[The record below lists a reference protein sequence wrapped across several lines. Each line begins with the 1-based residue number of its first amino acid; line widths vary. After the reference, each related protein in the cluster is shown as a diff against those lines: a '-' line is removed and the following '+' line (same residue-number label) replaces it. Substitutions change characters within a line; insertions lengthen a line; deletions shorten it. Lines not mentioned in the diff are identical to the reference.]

1 MKVNLRRNTLDKEKR
16 PQTSLNHNNN
26 NNNNNNINNQ
36 NNSNNSALIDDFR
49 LYINNIETLLR
60 DTLYENIKLRQQLN
74 EFLSKKNQIDI
85 KKLQSKAD
93 ELVKKYSKGKT
104 YLNEIDKKIGS
115 SKQMNL
121 FLKDFNNQNGQNPQ
135 NNIIAQYESK
145 LEEAL
150 EKYNHL
156 ENVLN
161 ASEKEKDDLK
171 NKFNDEFV
179 LMSSVIYNL
188 GFLYWSMKSDYED
201 KLKQNKGWLEME
213 RIKQYNGD
221 Y

>member
-1 MKVNLRRNTLDKEKR
+1 MN
-16 PQTSLNHNNN
+16 
-26 NNNNNNINNQ
+26 
-36 NNSNNSALIDDFR
+36 
-49 LYINNIETLLR
+49 
-60 DTLYENIKLRQQLN
+60 
-74 EFLSKKNQIDI
+74 FLQKKNQIDI

-93 ELVKKYSKGKT
+93 ELIKKYSKGKM
-104 YLNEIDKKIGS
+104 YLNDLEKKIGPI
-115 SKQMNL
+115 KQLNL
-121 FLKDFNNQNGQNPQ
+121 GLKDVNKNSISSDTPNDSKIQNM
-135 NNIIAQYESK
+135 IAQYESQ
-145 LEEAL
+145 LDEIL
-150 EKYNHL
+150 EKKSQI
-156 ENVLN
+156 ENRLN
-161 ASEKEKDDLK
+161 SSEKEKDDLK

>member
-1 MKVNLRRNTLDKEKR
+1 MDKEKR
-16 PQTSLNHNNN
+16 PQTSLNSI
-26 NNNNNNINNQ
+26 NNIS
-36 NNSNNSALIDDFR
+36 NSSQIDEFR

-60 DTLYENIKLRQQLN
+60 DTLNENVKLRQQLN
-74 EFLSKKNQIDI
+74 EFSAKKNQIDI
-85 KKLQSKAD
+85 RKLQSKAD
-93 ELVKKYSKGKT
+93 ELVKKYSRGKT
-104 YLNEIDKKIGS
+104 YLNELEKKIGS
-115 SKQMNL
+115 SKQINQL
-121 FLKDFNNQNGQNPQ
+121 LKDFKNPPSNDLQNSNNNYQNLM
-135 NNIIAQYESK
+135 AQYESK
-145 LEEAL
+145 LEAAL
-150 EKYNHL
+150 EKYNHI
-156 ENVLN
+156 ENQLN
-161 ASEKEKDDLK
+161 ACEKEKDDLK

>member
-1 MKVNLRRNTLDKEKR
+1 MKVNLRRNTMDKEKR
-16 PQTSLNHNNN
+16 PQTSLNSSTNP
-26 NNNNNNINNQ
+26 
-36 NNSNNSALIDDFR
+36 SSIDEFR

-60 DTLYENIKLRQQLN
+60 DTLNENVKLRQQLN
-74 EFLSKKNQIDI
+74 EFSAKKNQIDI
-85 KKLQSKAD
+85 RKLQSKAD
-93 ELVKKYSKGKT
+93 ELVKKYSKGKA
-104 YLNEIDKKIGS
+104 YLSELEKKIGS
-115 SKQMNL
+115 SKQINQ
-121 FLKDFNNQNGQNPQ
+121 FLKDFKSPPSNDIQNNTNNQSL
-135 NNIIAQYESK
+135 IAQYESK
-145 LEEAL
+145 LEAAL
-150 EKYNHL
+150 EKYNHI
-156 ENVLN
+156 ENQLN